1 MNLFE
6 VRLQLVSILGKLSSS
21 QDSIQSTI
29 WFSLTQKD
37 KYGEDLWDCLME
49 EAEKECMILL
59 DSIDGLLLRLSTA
72 LLKSHQDY
80 QYHKREQN
88 RRMFWGRMGVSISQS
103 LVPPSAAGLNLYG
116 HLIKKDIIKF
126 VETVVPTTFNKKG
139 LLNLTS
145 TLQVIKNWK
154 PQVSLIEQFL
164 KLVLLEQTDLLLN
177 DR

>member
-1 MNLFE
+1 
-6 VRLQLVSILGKLSSS
+6 
-21 QDSIQSTI
+21 
-29 WFSLTQKD
+29 
-37 KYGEDLWDCLME
+37 
-49 EAEKECMILL
+49 
-59 DSIDGLLLRLSTA
+59 
-72 LLKSHQDY
+72 
-80 QYHKREQN
+80 
-88 RRMFWGRMGVSISQS
+88 MFWGRTSVSNNQS
-103 LVPPSAAGLNLYG
+103 LVPPSSAGLNLYG